1 MSLFFGAKS
10 CDLFLYN
17 QAGVPLRSTPKP
29 QGQGRTLKG
38 FNPPPPPEGA
48 KVKSNSYRHR
58 KRMLRNSPVT
68 LYKAF

>member
-38 FNPPPPPEGA
+38 FNPPIPQRGRR
-48 KVKSNSYRHR
+48 S
-58 KRMLRNSPVT
+58 
-68 LYKAF
+68 KATATAIEKKDAQE

>member
-1 MSLFFGAKS
+1 MEKNLNFGAKS

-38 FNPPPPPEGA
+38 FNPPSPKGGEGQKQQLPP
-48 KVKSNSYRHR
+48 
-58 KRMLRNSPVT
+58 
-68 LYKAF
+68 